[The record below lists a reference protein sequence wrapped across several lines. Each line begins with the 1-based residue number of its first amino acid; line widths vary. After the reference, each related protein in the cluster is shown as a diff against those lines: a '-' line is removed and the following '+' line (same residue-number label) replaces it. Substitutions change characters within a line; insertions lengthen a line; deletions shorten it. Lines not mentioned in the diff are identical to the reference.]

1 MTGTPEPSPL
11 STLYAVRALALDAL
25 GAQLVD
31 ELQGAGIPSIVLK
44 GPAIATWLY
53 GGREVRPY
61 GDADLLVPPADWEA
75 AGTLLRRLGFEGDL
89 GPLAHPRMESIA
101 STGWVRGADNV
112 DMHCTLW
119 GIEAE
124 PQRAWE
130 ILSAHTVPMKVG
142 GSVVQVLEPAARAMH
157 VALHA
162 AQHGQAEGKPIRDL
176 ELALEQLPDDLWVAA
191 AAVAAEVDAT
201 AGFATGLRMLPPG
214 RELTERLGVEG
225 AGSVDSLLRVAQV
238 PLAHGFEELVT
249 TPGLRGKLALL
260 RGELFPNPAFMRWWS
275 PLAARGR
282 LGLAAAYAWRPLYL
296 ALKAGPGLVA
306 WRRARRA
313 AASS

>member
-1 MTGTPEPSPL
+1 MTGAPGPPPL
-11 STLYAVRALALDAL
+11 DTAFAIRALALDAL

-31 ELQGAGIPSIVLK
+31 ELEGAGIPSIMLK

-53 GGREVRPY
+53 RDREIRTY
-61 GDADLLVPPADWEA
+61 GDADLLVPPAQWEA
-75 AGTLLRRLGFEGDL
+75 ASGLLRRLGFEDDL

-101 STGWVRGADNV
+101 STGWVRGSDNV

-119 GIEAE
+119 GIEAG

-130 ILSAHTVPMKVG
+130 VLSAHTAPMKVG
-142 GSVVQVLEPAARAMH
+142 GRVVQVLEPATRAMH

-162 AQHGQAEGKPIRDL
+162 AQHGQPHGKPIRDL
-176 ELALEQLPDDLWVAA
+176 ELALEQLPDDLWVES
-191 AAVAAEVDAT
+191 AAVAAELDAT
-201 AGFATGLRMLPPG
+201 AGFATGLRMLPAG
-214 RELTERLGVEG
+214 RALAERLGIQD

-238 PLAHGFEELVT
+238 PLAHGFEELAT
-249 TPGLRGKLALL
+249 TPGLRGKLAVL
-260 RGELFPNPAFMRWWS
+260 RGEVFPNAAFMRWWS
-275 PLAARGR
+275 PLASRGR

-296 ALKAGPGLVA
+296 ALKAGPGLLA

-313 AASS
+313 AG